1 MSKQNKE
8 KQEQARKQYE
18 QGKEYKEIS
27 RNIDVS
33 INTIKSWRTRNKW
46 QRKQGANSANKNAP
60 TENIGAKV
68 QIHNNN
74 ATDERWKEFCEL
86 YLRTFNATKA
96 YMEVYKVKYNTA
108 TVNGSRLLR
117 NAKVQEYLSKLKK
130 AHATELFID
139 TQDLLEEEVK
149 IAKASL
155 YDAIDIQTIRQERV
169 DAEGNQ
175 VTDVNGEPIIDVY
188 DEIYMKDK
196 DKIDWSTIAE
206 LHRGKDGLVVKQ
218 YDKHKA
224 IEMLLKQLP
233 NEKNELELEK
243 MKQQNRLIS
252 LKASLLDSSSDDA
265 MTQLDELMNALEEAD
280 DETNSTE

>member
-27 RNIDVS
+27 RNLDVS

-68 QIHNNN
+68 QMHKNN

-86 YLRTFNATKA
+86 YLRTFNATKS

-169 DAEGNQ
+169 DTEGNQ

>member
-1 MSKQNKE
+1 MSKQSKE

-27 RNIDVS
+27 RNLDVS

-68 QIHNNN
+68 QMHKNN

-96 YMEVYKVKYNTA
+96 YMAVYKVKYNTA

-130 AHATELFID
+130 AHAAELFID

-243 MKQQNRLIS
+243 LRLQNKLID
-252 LKASLLDSSSDDA
+252 LKTAALDTDNDEGMSQMDRILQALDA
-265 MTQLDELMNALEEAD
+265 AD
-280 DETNSTE
+280 DEYHNEE

>member
-1 MSKQNKE
+1 MSKQSKE

-27 RNIDVS
+27 RNLDVS

-46 QRKQGANSANKNAP
+46 KRKQGANSANKNAP

-68 QIHNNN
+68 QMHKNT

-130 AHATELFID
+130 AHAAELFID

-224 IEMLLKQLP
+224 IELLLKQLP
-233 NEKNELELEK
+233 SKKNDLELEK

-252 LKASLLDSSSDDA
+252 LKASLLDSNSDDA
-265 MTQLDELMNALEEAD
+265 MSQIDKLLNALEEAD